1 MFQKGAKIEDYD
13 LYFYDPADEEVEL
26 VKDGKTTQVTLNNL
40 QEYIDLVL
48 DSTFNESVRLQIAA
62 FKKGFNQVMPVET
75 LRIFQHSNELE
86 TLICGEATIS
96 AYESEW
102 TNSARL
108 SELIVTAHGY
118 HQKSRAFKD
127 FVRYLNELA
136 PKDRSHFLSFITGSP
151 RLPVG
156 GFGALEPR
164 MTVVLKKPLNPS
176 DNPDNVLP
184 SVMTC

>member
-1 MFQKGAKIEDYD
+1 M
-13 LYFYDPADEEVEL
+13 YFYDPADEQIEL
-26 VKDGKTTQVTLNNL
+26 VKDGKTTSVTLHNL

-86 TLICGEATIS
+86 TLICGEATVS

-102 TNSARL
+102 TNAARL

-118 HQKSRAFKD
+118 H
-127 FVRYLNELA
+127 
-136 PKDRSHFLSFITGSP
+136 
-151 RLPVG
+151 
-156 GFGALEPR
+156 
-164 MTVVLKKPLNPS
+164 
-176 DNPDNVLP
+176 
-184 SVMTC
+184 